1 MENKNNFELVTE
13 LLSKFYHKT
22 EIEICIAISEKNSL
36 HLFVE
41 KFNKVPLPEV
51 KKFIF
56 HCVLIDEFEIAIE
69 FMTLLIPKSVFPD
82 NPPYPYGA
90 GAYPYCRPY
99 PSYYGPMMSDPN
111 APMMAFDP

>member
-1 MENKNNFELVTE
+1 MENENNFELVTE

-22 EIEICIAISEKNSL
+22 EIEICIAISEKISL

-51 KKFIF
+51 KRFIF

-82 NPPYPYGA
+82 NPL
-90 GAYPYCRPY
+90 
-99 PSYYGPMMSDPN
+99 
-111 APMMAFDP
+111 MAFDPRITSINNIVEPDIMIDLNHD